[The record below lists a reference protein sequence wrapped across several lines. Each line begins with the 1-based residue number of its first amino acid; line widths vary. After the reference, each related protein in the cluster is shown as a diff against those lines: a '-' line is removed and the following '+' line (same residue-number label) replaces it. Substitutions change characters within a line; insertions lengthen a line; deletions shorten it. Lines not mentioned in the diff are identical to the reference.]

1 MTGNEM
7 IEPTL
12 RLLGVIRE
20 TENASAEQA
29 ATGLVVLNDM
39 MADLSGDGV
48 DLGYAPQS
56 DPSVDNGI
64 NIEARQALKFIL
76 AVLLSPIYSKPITP
90 VIAAEATAGRSK
102 LLRDAIYQTRQPSTM
117 THASLGE
124 GYGVRANILT
134 GS

>member
-7 IEPTL
+7 IEPSL
-12 RLLGVIRE
+12 RLLNVIRE

-29 ATGLVVLNDM
+29 ATGMVALNDM

-56 DPSVDNGI
+56 DPSADNGI
-64 NIEARQALKFIL
+64 NMEARQALKFML
-76 AVLLSPIYSKPITP
+76 AILLSPIYDKPITP
-90 VIAAEATAGRSK
+90 VIAAEASAGRNK
-102 LLRDAIYQTRQPSTM
+102 LLRDAIYRTRAPSTM

-124 GYGVRANILT
+124 GYGVRTNILT
-134 GS
+134 GN